1 MTEKNR
7 SRIINPL
14 ISLIISVA
22 VVFIG
27 SDIAGHAAQDKR
39 LLESIDLKADKS
51 YVDEQNKLQD
61 EDNSRLER
69 LFLFEIRELRKDLRL
84 KKDKL

>member
-7 SRIINPL
+7 DRIINPI
-14 ISLIISVA
+14 ISLIIAVA

-27 SDIAGHAAQDKR
+27 ADLTGHAAQDKR